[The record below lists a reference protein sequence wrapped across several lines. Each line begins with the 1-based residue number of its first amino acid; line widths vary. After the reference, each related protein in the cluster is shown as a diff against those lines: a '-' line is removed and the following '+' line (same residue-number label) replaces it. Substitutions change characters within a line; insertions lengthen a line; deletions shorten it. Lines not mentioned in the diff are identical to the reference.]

1 MNVAFDRGLRGKDV
15 AAVEAKAD
23 ETAPKRDLA
32 SRAAATPAIR
42 TERRRAKIERTRTTM
57 PKVRFEPDGIEIEV
71 PIGTSI
77 LEASKKAHAQV
88 GSACGGVCAC
98 STCHVYVKEGLG
110 ALTEAS
116 DREEDIMDKAFDV
129 KSNSRLGC
137 QSKIL
142 RDVTV
147 VVEIS
152 RESRQAFLDEHPEIR
167 AALKQAQD
175 AAR

>member
-1 MNVAFDRGLRGKDV
+1 
-15 AAVEAKAD
+15 
-23 ETAPKRDLA
+23 
-32 SRAAATPAIR
+32 
-42 TERRRAKIERTRTTM
+42 M

-71 PIGTSI
+71 PVGTSI
-77 LEASKKAHAQV
+77 LEASNKAHAQV

-98 STCHVYVKEGLG
+98 STCHVYVKQGLSDLSP
-110 ALTEAS
+110 AQ

-129 KSNSRLGC
+129 KATSRLGC

-142 RDVTV
+142 KETTV

-167 AALKQAQD
+167 AALKKAAADSQKNGERD
-175 AAR
+175 A